1 MNSFLRC
8 ACMAS
13 LFIAHVTVFAQPNSP
28 AYEQRRADYINTA
41 LSNFSGDAITI
52 QAYQGVPVDIP
63 SLQALTATITTK
75 STVDFDIVKLV
86 RVLCLS
92 SGQYDTIILPA
103 LNSVPYWLT
112 KSDTLRGYWSENH
125 MIQWM
130 SSDWLLHERYNKPV
144 DANLDYRLR
153 HYLRMKVQYGFY
165 EFFSST
171 YAPYSLSGL
180 LNLADFAQDTEIK
193 TLATQASQ
201 RLLSDLLK
209 LTNDKGVF
217 YPVAG
222 RNYYGKYETPYGQNH
237 NNLIYLLTGMGNAPN
252 KASHAGGFLAT
263 SSIPVDTI
271 TNSWKPVLDTVY
283 NIGHSLDTSF
293 ILNSG
298 LAPLD
303 KTLFQWSFGGYF
315 HPQLALESANLLT
328 DSNIWHHVDFKLF
341 SGFESL
347 PVNTIVSLAN
357 NLTVASKSTVIC
369 GQNIRA
375 YKHNSIA
382 LYSIQ
387 DFWKGKVGF
396 QQFPCV
402 ATVGN
407 TPVFTA
413 SGEVKEVWNTRNDN
427 NANEH
432 LPYVAQNK
440 NVALVM
446 YRPEPVPALL
456 PFQTPDVALFFK
468 KDDFDEVR
476 TDSLWILGRQDENYV
491 AVRRYCTDSIN
502 NVNACNM
509 NGGQAWVIMVGDS
522 GLYGSFNNFE
532 NLIQQAQFT
541 EQWYIDSFTSQYV
554 YFASVQ
560 FDTITVSYAWG
571 TDTTINTGI
580 AGIKPS
586 NNTLSVY
593 PNPTDNQLQ
602 VELSEFAGT
611 EVLVSIMDYTGR
623 TVSAEK
629 LQVNKGQAATINTE
643 HLLNGIYYVR
653 ANNNSAIRSAVF
665 IKH

>member
-1 MNSFLRC
+1 MNLFLRFSATAC
-8 ACMAS
+8 ALVF
-13 LFIAHVTVFAQPNSP
+13 LFQTGKGQNSV
-28 AYEQRRADYINTA
+28 AYEQRRTAYINTA
-41 LSNFSGDAITI
+41 LTNFDGDAITI
-52 QAYQGVPVDIP
+52 QAYQGVPVDVSSI
-63 SLQALTATITTK
+63 QALTSTITTK
-75 STVDFDIVKLV
+75 GTVDFDIVKLV

-92 SGQYDTIILPA
+92 NGQYDTLILPA

-112 KSDTLRGYWSENH
+112 KNDTLRGYWSENH

-130 SSDWLLHERYNKPV
+130 SSDWLLHERYNKPI

-153 HYLRMKVQYGFY
+153 HYLKLKVQFGFY
-165 EFFSST
+165 EFFSSV
-171 YAPYSLSGL
+171 YAPYCLSGL
-180 LNLADFAQDTEIK
+180 LNLADFAADTEIK

-209 LTNDKGVF
+209 LTTDKGVY

-222 RNYYGKYETPYGQNH
+222 RNYYGKYESAYGQNH
-237 NNLIYLLTGMGNAPN
+237 NNLIYLLTGMGDAPN
-252 KASHAGGFLAT
+252 NASHAGGFLAT

-271 TNSWKPVLDTVY
+271 TNSWKPILDTVY
-283 NIGHSLDTSF
+283 HIGHTLDTSF

-328 DSNIWHHVDFKLF
+328 DSNIWHHIDFKLF
-341 SGFESL
+341 SGFATLPIGTILSL
-347 PVNTIVSLAN
+347 SN

-369 GQNIRA
+369 GQDVKA

-382 LYSIQ
+382 LYSIK

-402 ATVGN
+402 ATVGT

-413 SGEVKEVWNTRNDN
+413 SGEVKEVWDTRNDN

-440 NVALVM
+440 NLALLM

-456 PFQTPDVALFFK
+456 PFHTPDVALYFQQQ
-468 KDDFDEVR
+468 DFDEVR

-491 AVRRYCTDSIN
+491 AVRRYCTDTIN
-502 NVNACNM
+502 NVGACNT

-522 GLYGSFNNFE
+522 GLYGSFNHFE
-532 NLIQQAQFT
+532 SLIQQSQFT
-541 EQWYIDSFTSQYV
+541 EQWYIDSAYSLYV
-554 YFASVQ
+554 YYAKVTV
-560 FDTITVSYAWG
+560 DTLTSEYAWG
-571 TDTTINTGI
+571 IDTLLNTGI
-580 AGIKPS
+580 S
-586 NNTLSVY
+586 NIHSANNSLSVY
-593 PNPTDNQLQ
+593 PNPFNSYTQIDLSAFLNTDVTLTVTNAMGQQ
-602 VELSEFAGT
+602 VYNEKFRVYSNSPKALYHLELAKGVYNISVSGT
-611 EVLVSIMDYTGR
+611 EKRL
-623 TVSAEK
+623 SARVVKE
-629 LQVNKGQAATINTE
+629 
-643 HLLNGIYYVR
+643 
-653 ANNNSAIRSAVF
+653 
-665 IKH
+665 

>member
-1 MNSFLRC
+1 MIYFLRC
-8 ACMAS
+8 ACMAC
-13 LFIAHVTVFAQPNSP
+13 LFIAGVPVFAQPNSP
-28 AYEQRRADYINTA
+28 AYEQRRTDYINTA

-52 QAYQGVPVDIP
+52 QAYEGVPVDIA
-63 SLQALTATITTK
+63 SLQALTSTITTK

-86 RVLCLS
+86 RVLCFS

-130 SSDWLLHERYNKPV
+130 SSDWLLHERYSKPV

-153 HYLRMKVQYGFY
+153 HYLRLKVQYGFY

-171 YAPYSLSGL
+171 YAPYCLSGL

-237 NNLIYLLTGMGNAPN
+237 NNLIYLLTGMGDAPN

-271 TNSWKPVLDTVY
+271 INSWKPVLDTVY

-293 ILNSG
+293 ILNAG

-315 HPQLALESANLLT
+315 HPQLAYESASLLT

-347 PVNTIVSLAN
+347 PLNTIVSLAN

-387 DFWKGKVGF
+387 DFWKGKLGF

-402 ATVGN
+402 ATVG
-407 TPVFTA
+407 TAPVFTA
-413 SGEVKEVWNTRNDN
+413 SGEINPVWGQRNDN

-432 LPYVAQNK
+432 LPYVVQQK
-440 NVALVM
+440 NIALLM
-446 YRPEPVPALL
+446 YRPEFKPALL
-456 PFQTPDVALFFK
+456 PFSHSEVALYFK
-468 KDDFDEVR
+468 QSDFDEVR

-491 AVRRYCTDSIN
+491 AVRRYCTDTIN
-502 NVNACNM
+502 SVAACTM

-522 GLYGSFNNFE
+522 ALYGSFNNFE
-532 NLIQQAQFT
+532 SLIQQSLFT
-541 EQWYIDSFTSQYV
+541 EQWYIDTANAQYV
-554 YFASVQ
+554 YYAKVTV
-560 FDTITVSYAWG
+560 DTTTLEYAWG
-571 TDTTINTGI
+571 TDTTVSTGLQNLY
-580 AGIKPS
+580 G
-586 NNTLSVY
+586 NNGNLAVY
-593 PNPTDNQLQ
+593 PNPAGNR
-602 VELSEFAGT
+602 VEVDLSAFVNEDVTLKVINGLGQEVYT
-611 EVLVSIMDYTGR
+611 ETLKVYSNSSKAIYVLPLP
-623 TVSAEK
+623 K
-629 LQVNKGQAATINTE
+629 
-643 HLLNGIYYVR
+643 GIYTITA
-653 ANNNSAIRSAVF
+653 ANGQKRLATRLV
-665 IKH
+665 KE